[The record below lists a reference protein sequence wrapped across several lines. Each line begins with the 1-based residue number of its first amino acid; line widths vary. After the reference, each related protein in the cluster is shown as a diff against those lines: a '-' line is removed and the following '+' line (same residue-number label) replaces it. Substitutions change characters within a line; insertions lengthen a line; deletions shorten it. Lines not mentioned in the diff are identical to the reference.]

1 MNMVKPAEKLVGIN
15 WLFTLGILVVALGFQ
30 SIAVAEQVQRYPLIN
45 SQFPIAAAV
54 EVTGGSLVFE
64 SGKVPSPK
72 DAKAEK
78 YSAAYWGNT
87 EEQSFDVLK
96 QIQSSLKS
104 KGLDMGDV
112 IKMTVFLVG
121 DETKGGQMDFGGMM
135 KAYTQFF
142 STAAQPNL
150 PARSAVQV
158 AGLAVP
164 GMLVEIEVIAFRPK

>member
-1 MNMVKPAEKLVGIN
+1 MANYWSGLSLQRGRYALVSALMFVFVMPALADPV
-15 WLFTLGILVVALGFQ
+15 T
-30 SIAVAEQVQRYPLIN
+30 RYPLPNN
-45 SQFPIAAAV
+45 STFPIASAV

-64 SGKVPSPK
+64 SGRVPAPH

-78 YSAAYWGNT
+78 YSAAYWGDT
-87 EEQSFDVLK
+87 EQQSLDVLK
-96 QIQSSLKS
+96 QIEASLKE
-104 KGLDMGDV
+104 KGLGMGDV

-121 DETKGGQMDFGGMM
+121 DPAKNGQMDFGGMM

-142 STAAQPNL
+142 GTQTQPKL

-164 GMLVEIEVIAFRPK
+164 GMLVEIEVIAFKAK